1 MEINKIQNR
10 LKRIEG
16 QVRGVQNMVSLLRS
30 SDEIIMQLS
39 AVKSAAN
46 SLLLEII
53 EQEIDLADTE
63 RLKEL
68 KKTLKRLAK

>member
-1 MEINKIQNR
+1 
-10 LKRIEG
+10 
-16 QVRGVQNMVSLLRS
+16 MVSLLRS